1 MPYYFLDST
10 CSRPSCSECCD
21 SSNENHTKDS
31 HENQYH
37 QNGYKNNC
45 ETDRSHV
52 LQKPPV
58 PKATSKASKT
68 KKHSK
73 SPSTSSTN
81 NLSKMRINIP
91 KPELKVSSQSRIQ
104 KSSAL
109 ERPEFSFSN
118 KFNSNVQ
125 HIPSMPNIS
134 RAASQGDILKN
145 YTDLYSSVQQQK
157 HQQPNIKLKLY
168 SNSFSTDQVDH
179 IGPEIDHLKYQTQ
192 KNNKQLRS
200 ATRLNINQSY
210 YQPQSHQ
217 SNQKHKVIDVVP
229 KPIKNAQPFDWDV
242 PDQTLGIPIVNPTPT
257 VGSQYFAQSSSYQ
270 FRPTVM
276 MTPPHTQHMG
286 PPMFAGPRPVPLIK
300 SKSLY
305 SIPNIPAPPP
315 PPAPQIIHHPLV
327 SGHIPPSQSFHATES
342 YLMKRKDLPTV
353 MATSSKFNANR
364 FIGVNTQSILSS
376 PHQPSMSPKR
386 ENGEK
391 NKVKFSD
398 TVTVAVVP
406 VCIHL

>member
-1 MPYYFLDST
+1 M
-10 CSRPSCSECCD
+10 
-21 SSNENHTKDS
+21 K
-31 HENQYH
+31 
-37 QNGYKNNC
+37 
-45 ETDRSHV
+45 
-52 LQKPPV
+52 
-58 PKATSKASKT
+58 
-68 KKHSK
+68 
-73 SPSTSSTN
+73 
-81 NLSKMRINIP
+81 INIP
-91 KPELKVSSQSRIQ
+91 KPELKVSSQSRSQ
-104 KSSAL
+104 KSSAS
-109 ERPEFSFSN
+109 ERPEFSLSN
-118 KFNSNVQ
+118 KISSNVQ
-125 HIPSMPNIS
+125 PIPSMPNIS
-134 RAASQGDILKN
+134 RAASQGNILKN
-145 YTDLYSSVQQQK
+145 YTDLYSAVQQQQQQQ
-157 HQQPNIKLKLY
+157 HQQPNIMSKLY

-210 YQPQSHQ
+210 YQPPTHQ
-217 SNQKHKVIDVVP
+217 SNQKHKVIDIVP
-229 KPIKNAQPFDWDV
+229 KPVKKPQPFDWDV
-242 PDQTLGIPIVNPTPT
+242 PDQTLGIPIVNPSPI
-257 VGSQYFAQSSSYQ
+257 VGSQYFAQSSNYQ
-270 FRPTVM
+270 FRPTIM
-276 MTPPHTQHMG
+276 MPSPHTQHMG
-286 PPMFAGPRPVPLIK
+286 PPMFVGPRPMPLIK

-305 SIPNIPAPPP
+305 NIPTNIPTPPQ

-353 MATSSKFNANR
+353 MPTSSKFNANR

-406 VCIHL
+406 VSLKLFIFNLNSVLVTAHFFLCYKQEIPRKDKPMIDRMKKQNGHGRGTDPRRELADSLPLCHPNDEYLKDFTPMPGA